1 MGYFAYG
8 WVSLTSMM
16 GVVAKQPRRTVAPV
30 SVGALTASAVDFE
43 KKREELCPLLCMC
56 LERSVE
62 AQRGDTH
69 SVHISTY
76 NKLQSR
82 TALGGEEVGSQNGKT
97 SKPAVIA
104 DCGHL

>member
-1 MGYFAYG
+1 M
-8 WVSLTSMM
+8 
-16 GVVAKQPRRTVAPV
+16 R
-30 SVGALTASAVDFE
+30 
-43 KKREELCPLLCMC
+43 

-62 AQRGDTH
+62 AQRGDTD

-82 TALGGEEVGSQNGKT
+82 TAFGGEEVGSQNGKT

-104 DCGHL
+104 DCGQL

>member
-1 MGYFAYG
+1 M
-8 WVSLTSMM
+8 
-16 GVVAKQPRRTVAPV
+16 VAKQPRRTVAPV
-30 SVGALTASAVDFE
+30 SVGALTASAVDLV
-43 KKREELCPLLCMC
+43 KKCSFLCMC

-104 DCGHL
+104 DCGQL

>member
-1 MGYFAYG
+1 MLA
-8 WVSLTSMM
+8 
-16 GVVAKQPRRTVAPV
+16 
-30 SVGALTASAVDFE
+30 SVM
-43 KKREELCPLLCMC
+43 RILCMC

-62 AQRGDTH
+62 AQRGGTH

-104 DCGHL
+104 DCGQL

>member
-1 MGYFAYG
+1 MGHVAYG
-8 WVSLTSMM
+8 WVSLTSMR
-16 GVVAKQPRRTVAPV
+16 GGCKAAQTNSRPCERGCAHGECGGSR
-30 SVGALTASAVDFE
+30 
-43 KKREELCPLLCMC
+43 KKKLCAFLCMC

-104 DCGHL
+104 DCGQL